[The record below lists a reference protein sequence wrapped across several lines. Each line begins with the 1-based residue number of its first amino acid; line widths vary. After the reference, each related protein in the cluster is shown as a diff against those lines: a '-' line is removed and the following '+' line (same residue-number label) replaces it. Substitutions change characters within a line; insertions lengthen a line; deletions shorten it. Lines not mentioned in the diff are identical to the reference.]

1 MAELRTMENGEVR
14 KLIKWR
20 TGARKGTNP
29 VWRKKWVIV
38 SAVKNKSVK
47 KPPASAPTE
56 SKAATKP
63 SKASA

>member
-1 MAELRTMENGEVR
+1 MANVKTMENGEVR

-38 SAVKNKSVK
+38 PPVKGKSEK
-47 KPPASAPTE
+47 
-56 SKAATKP
+56 KAAVVAKVAPKP
-63 SKASA
+63 LKKTA